1 LEKKEKEKD
10 PELDDNIGHLEI
22 AEYQVDKL
30 DRILASRLDKTNPVA
45 FSKRSSTYAFKSGC
59 KVYKIT
65 IESDTF
71 DIGKRSTTHSLRNAL
86 KSPAFIIT
94 STMFSAIICM
104 LALVS
109 LYWAFPVL
117 GTLSESEIDMLDKQ
131 YSQILDRCAPLM
143 NDDRPY
149 PRSFGAQYSTCNKA
163 IIQLEGFCK
172 EHHVATCEDERIE
185 LYRAVDKP
193 RA

>member
-1 LEKKEKEKD
+1 LEEKEKD
-10 PELDDNIGHLEI
+10 PELDENIGQLEI

-30 DRILASRLDKTNPVA
+30 HRILASRLDTTNPVA

-59 KVYKIT
+59 KVYRIT
-65 IESDTF
+65 IESDAF
-71 DIGKRSTTHSLRNAL
+71 DIGKRSTAHSLRNAL

-117 GTLSESEIDMLDKQ
+117 GTLSDSEIDKLDKQ
-131 YSQILDRCAPLM
+131 YSQILDQCAPLM
-143 NDDRPY
+143 NDDRPD
-149 PRSFGAQYSTCNKA
+149 PRSFGPQYSTCNKA

-172 EHHVATCEDERIE
+172 EHHVATCEDERIA
-185 LYRAVDKP
+185 LYRAADKP